1 MNMLDITFIEPFED
15 QKYKGFFGRF
25 RRSSKFFRTYLRNPF
40 WLIFGIFIVVFA
52 MTVVVSYVAK
62 SQAFEFVSSIIS
74 DIFRGNGII
83 GSDNT
88 ISVVNLFL
96 NNLRAACVSFILG
109 FVPFL
114 YLPTVSVLG
123 NAIIAGLMVGYIGV
137 GLNYDLLHSLLY
149 VLAGIIPHGIFEIP
163 ALLLACAMGYAIC
176 TQLNK
181 QIFRKR
187 TKWPF
192 DTMMGEMGWYIV
204 LKIIPLLIIAACV
217 ETWLTPMLMRYVR
230 F

>member
-1 MNMLDITFIEPFED
+1 MNMLDITFIDPFED

-52 MTVVVSYVAK
+52 MTVVVSYAAK

-109 FVPFL
+109 FVHFCICPQFQCSEMRS
-114 YLPTVSVLG
+114 LP
-123 NAIIAGLMVGYIGV
+123 
-137 GLNYDLLHSLLY
+137 D
-149 VLAGIIPHGIFEIP
+149 
-163 ALLLACAMGYAIC
+163 
-176 TQLNK
+176 
-181 QIFRKR
+181 
-187 TKWPF
+187 
-192 DTMMGEMGWYIV
+192 
-204 LKIIPLLIIAACV
+204 
-217 ETWLTPMLMRYVR
+217 
-230 F
+230 